1 MLQTMLGY
9 FMMLVAMLFNWSL
22 FFAVVLGTGL
32 GFYVFRRPVEGG
44 VGHSKGE
51 GVDEEC
57 C

>member
-1 MLQTMLGY
+1 MMLQTMLGY

-32 GFYVFRRPVEGG
+32 GFYVFRRPVEGQ
-44 VGHSKGE
+44 HSKGE
-51 GVDEEC
+51 AVDEEC